1 MTVYGILSDLI
12 GIQVQLQLGYCWTQV
27 NFRWRLCDVRLLLAV
42 INNALPALTNEAYVA
57 QHFAFDS
64 TPLLFLIRCKWSI
77 FFIKS

>member
-12 GIQVQLQLGYCWTQV
+12 GIHVQLQLGYCWTQV
-27 NFRWRLCDVRLLLAV
+27 NFRWTLCDVRLLLAV
-42 INNALPALTNEAYVA
+42 INNALPALTNEAYVP

>member
-1 MTVYGILSDLI
+1 MVLFLSDLI
-12 GIQVQLQLGYCWTQV
+12 GIHVQLQLGYCWTQV
-27 NFRWRLCDVRLLLAV
+27 NFRLTLFDVRLLLAV

>member
-1 MTVYGILSDLI
+1 MTVCGILSDLI
-12 GIQVQLQLGYCWTQV
+12 GIHIQLKLGYCWTQV
-27 NFRWRLCDVRLLLAV
+27 NFRWTLCYVRLLLAV

-77 FFIKS
+77 FLIKS

>member
-12 GIQVQLQLGYCWTQV
+12 GIHVHLQLGYCWTQV
-27 NFRWRLCDVRLLLAV
+27 NFRLTLFDVRLLLAV
-42 INNALPALTNEAYVA
+42 INNALPTLTNEAYVA

>member
-12 GIQVQLQLGYCWTQV
+12 GIHVQLQLGHCWTQV
-27 NFRWRLCDVRLLLAV
+27 NFRWTLFDVRLLLAV